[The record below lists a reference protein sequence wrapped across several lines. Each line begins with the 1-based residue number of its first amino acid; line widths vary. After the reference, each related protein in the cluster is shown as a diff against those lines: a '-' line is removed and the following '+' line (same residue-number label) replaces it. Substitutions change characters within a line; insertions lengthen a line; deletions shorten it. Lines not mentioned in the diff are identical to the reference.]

1 MNEMRK
7 SPVADQSAW
16 KAADIRDHNEQWA
29 HTLSDENIREIEAAL
44 EHANSKDLKC
54 EEITKEDFPLP
65 TVQTLLKKI
74 LAQVHDGFGFCSV
87 TGLPGENYTEDDSAK
102 IFWGLGT
109 YLGTAK
115 SQNSHG
121 HLVGHVVDMGGR
133 LGEDRV
139 RGYQTNQTLK
149 FHTDRADMSALY
161 CFQPAPKGGTTKV
174 ASSMA
179 IHDTIMQTQPELLE
193 HLYFGYPFMHME
205 EKGHAEPVRIP
216 VYSVADNY
224 LSCTLQ
230 ADPVEKAIREQIMPV
245 SEEAKKALA
254 LFHELACKPEF
265 HLDFD
270 LRKGDMLF
278 NNNFTMLHCRTAFED
293 DPDPAKRR
301 HLFRLWLAF
310 DEPRPTAINFANYG
324 GIKKKLEKSW
334 VF

>member
-65 TVQTLLKKI
+65 TVQTLLKKS
-74 LAQVHDGFGFCSV
+74 LLRCMTVLGSV
-87 TGLPGENYTEDDSAK
+87 PSRDFPVKTIRKTIWQKFL
-102 IFWGLGT
+102 GLGT

-230 ADPVEKAIREQIMPV
+230 ADPVEKR
-245 SEEAKKALA
+245 
-254 LFHELACKPEF
+254 
-265 HLDFD
+265 
-270 LRKGDMLF
+270 
-278 NNNFTMLHCRTAFED
+278 
-293 DPDPAKRR
+293 
-301 HLFRLWLAF
+301 
-310 DEPRPTAINFANYG
+310 FAN
-324 GIKKKLEKSW
+324 KSCR
-334 VF
+334 

>member
-265 HLDFD
+265 HLDF
-270 LRKGDMLF
+270 
-278 NNNFTMLHCRTAFED
+278 A
-293 DPDPAKRR
+293 
-301 HLFRLWLAF
+301 LALP
-310 DEPRPTAINFANYG
+310 EH
-324 GIKKKLEKSW
+324 
-334 VF
+334 